1 MAVGTMAS
9 MMTTIDLFV
18 TSQIFHIDLS
28 SSMSI
33 NGLCLASKGRHCPLA
48 ALEAAARSAHVSPF
62 SHWPTACL
70 PAGLPVSGPV
80 AFRRWWVTL
89 LNIKCTK
96 SYAGNIKN
104 DKIEY
109 SRPTRD
115 QCARCPLEAAI
126 EQRWCLK
133 WTHNNLALSTY
144 YIQGHYSFT

>member
-48 ALEAAARSAHVSPF
+48 ALEAAARSAHVSPL
-62 SHWPTACL
+62 TACRT
-70 PAGLPVSGPV
+70 AGLPVSGPV

-115 QCARCPLEAAI
+115 DQCTRCPLEAAI
-126 EQRWCLK
+126 EQR
-133 WTHNNLALSTY
+133 STRMP
-144 YIQGHYSFT
+144 